1 MGLEI
6 LVVLVVQYL
15 AQGDQVVQD
24 LPLVLSIL
32 KPKKFCLTVA
42 KLTLFSLSS
51 EDFVYM
57 SAE

>member
-32 KPKKFCLTVA
+32 KEYKA
-42 KLTLFSLSS
+42 KEIVLDCSKINILFIK
-51 EDFVYM
+51 
-57 SAE
+57 